1 MMVPVWFAV
10 TAGAERRPLA
20 APVLVIVP
28 TVVLQVAWLVTFV
41 VVLLLQVAVAVYCD
55 VVLSFTDAVP
65 LIAMLVSVTAAGTSR
80 MVTPMVAGLVVVPE
94 V

>member
-1 MMVPVWFAV
+1 
-10 TAGAERRPLA
+10 
-20 APVLVIVP
+20 
-28 TVVLQVAWLVTFV
+28 
-41 VVLLLQVAVAVYCD
+41 VYCD